1 METPDPRAADIL
13 YVAFFLGSIVALA
26 LDAVATLVVLPVVIG
41 VVDWVEYRRR
51 LSTDEPL
58 AVVLTVLALSCL
70 LLCCRFDSTQLG
82 TYVGLVGVVFFLQ
95 AVRFVIL
102 ANPAP
107 SRLFRQGYPSLVGLS
122 IICSA
127 LADGI
132 PQFQWVP
139 VWLLAGVYVF
149 RKLYVRW

>member
-1 METPDPRAADIL
+1 METPEPTATDLL
-13 YVAFFLGSIVALA
+13 YGGFLLGTA
-26 LDAVATLVVLPVVIG
+26 ATLVVGARPALVVLPILIG
-41 VVDWVEYRRR
+41 AIDWVEYRNR
-51 LSTDEPL
+51 LSGDKP
-58 AVVLTVLALSCL
+58 LTVAMTVVALGCL
-70 LLCCRFDSTQLG
+70 LLSCRLDSTQLG
-82 TYVGLVGVVFFLQ
+82 AYVGLLGVVFFLQ

-139 VWLLAGVYVF
+139 VWLLAGVYLF